1 MEKQTDILGMLDLL
15 TAPGFCVKEDR
26 ITKVNAAAA
35 AMLFKEGM
43 ALGPLLYTGAEE
55 YREFR
60 EGCLCIGIRKEET
73 LWNAFVT
80 RQGDTDVFVLEE
92 DSLRPE
98 LRTLALAARELRT
111 PLSNA
116 MLITGRLLGQED
128 PELVDQIS
136 RLNRGLHQILR
147 IVGNM
152 SDAGSL
158 SPLPRQTMHDVPLVL
173 EEIMDKARALTEAA
187 GLTLRYTGLPESIL
201 SLCDPEQLERAVLN
215 ILSNAIKFS
224 SQGGTIEAALTRS
237 GHMLR
242 LSILDNGS
250 GISDNL
256 LRSVFYRY
264 LRQPAVEDSR
274 HGIGLG
280 MVLIRTAALQHGGTV
295 LIDQPEGTGTR
306 VTLTLAIRQ
315 DEPVLSSNIL
325 YPLSGG
331 YDSTLIELSE
341 VLPAEMYNGKK

>member
-1 MEKQTDILGMLDLL
+1 
-15 TAPGFCVKEDR
+15 
-26 ITKVNAAAA
+26 
-35 AMLFKEGM
+35 
-43 ALGPLLYTGAEE
+43 
-55 YREFR
+55 
-60 EGCLCIGIRKEET
+60 
-73 LWNAFVT
+73 
-80 RQGDTDVFVLEE
+80 
-92 DSLRPE
+92 
-98 LRTLALAARELRT
+98 
-111 PLSNA
+111 
-116 MLITGRLLGQED
+116 
-128 PELVDQIS
+128 
-136 RLNRGLHQILR
+136 
-147 IVGNM
+147 M